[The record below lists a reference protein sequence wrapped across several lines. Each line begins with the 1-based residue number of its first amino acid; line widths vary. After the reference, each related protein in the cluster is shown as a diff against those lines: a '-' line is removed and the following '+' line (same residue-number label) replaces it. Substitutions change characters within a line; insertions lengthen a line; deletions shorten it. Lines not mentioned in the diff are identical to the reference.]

1 METIDFRNMTIT
13 IVGLGMEGGSYA
25 IAAKNYLKPKKLF
38 AIDINEDVL
47 IAAEKLKVIDQGF
60 VNPIIPL
67 QASDLVILCVYPSDV
82 IRFVRDNMTYF
93 KSGAVLT
100 DAAGVK
106 RKIVDDLSNIIRE
119 DIDFVPGHPMAGNE
133 FKGFLYADK
142 KIFEGNS
149 YLITPTSKNK
159 QQSLSL
165 IESMALKFGCSKIYI
180 TDPDTHDTKI
190 AYASQLM
197 HLIASSIVNCDSY
210 TDDMKNFVGGS
221 FRSATRVA
229 NINPD
234 LWTDAFFENKDKL
247 LEQIDYFMSNITLV
261 KSALIHHD
269 KKVLHSFFEKSY
281 HKSNSHDNL

>member
-67 QASDLVILCVYPSDV
+67 QASDLVILCVCPSDV

-93 KSGAVLT
+93 KSV
-100 DAAGVK
+100 
-106 RKIVDDLSNIIRE
+106 IRE